1 MVQSDNRLAALE
13 DEMKLLKT
21 EISRTL
27 IDLRTLV
34 MTETTPFR
42 EERTGRLS
50 DRGSYESPPTVGTEP
65 SEAVRQVAPEAAP
78 ADPSGPSQ
86 PQQPAVTA
94 QQQQPVP
101 AGPAYSAPPVSQ
113 VPQPSAYPGAASGD
127 QERQLIEQERRIAE
141 QDRRMAEQDRRM
153 ADMNRGVS
161 PRDMGPPQNWNAEYE
176 RERDRTS
183 VPDLS
188 RPSTPDHGESGRHR
202 RREQQD
208 NAPDWPGQPNHT
220 DDLSPSNAGINGERY
235 TQEQE
240 PDEVYD
246 PRGQNV
252 QGNPVYDEYAE
263 LFMETREHEPR
274 AERNLAP
281 HGVDVNLLSC
291 LLGWTSMAKRRV
303 GQQRLND
310 IVGLYLHTRG
320 SSAGLKE
327 LLTLISDTVEE
338 VPQGDDTGP
347 QECVDLLAQLHGI
360 LAQDLPMIDIPR
372 MQSAVSE

>member
-1 MVQSDNRLAALE
+1 MVQSDKRIATLE
-13 DEMKLLKT
+13 EEMKLLKT

-27 IDLRTLV
+27 IDLRTIV
-34 MTETTPFR
+34 MTETTPFK
-42 EERTGRLS
+42 EEGTGRLS
-50 DRGSYESPPTVGTEP
+50 DRGSYESPPTVRTER
-65 SEAVRQVAPEAAP
+65 SEVVTQVAPEAAP
-78 ADPSGPSQ
+78 ANPPGLSQ
-86 PQQPAVTA
+86 PQQPAMTA
-94 QQQQPVP
+94 QPPPVP
-101 AGPAYSAPPVSQ
+101 AGPAYSDA
-113 VPQPSAYPGAASGD
+113 AGAD
-127 QERQLIEQERRIAE
+127 QERRIIEQERRIAE

-153 ADMNRGVS
+153 ADMSREVS
-161 PRDMGPPQNWNAEYE
+161 ARDVGSPQHWNAEDE
-176 RERDRTS
+176 QERDRTP

-202 RREQQD
+202 WREQHD

-235 TQEQE
+235 AQEQE

-263 LFMETREHEPR
+263 LFMETRGHEPR

-281 HGVDVNLLSC
+281 LGVDVNLLSC
-291 LLGWTSMAKRRV
+291 LVGWTSMAKRRV